1 MTTKITL
8 FFILFASVFYTSC
21 AIKCPKDV
29 EIGKLN
35 LSASTLAFLPIA
47 QKTQQMT
54 FKNNLDSTLIF
65 NNQNTNQDQRTEM
78 IVEILC
84 ERGDFLDKT
93 MQTVFYNTESY
104 HYYYR
109 STNDLYSIAIDLQ
122 FNNNNYTGNRN
133 DTLFYETF
141 AVSSYG
147 TGTKSSNGVVSV
159 LTNMRGNNNSLS
171 EGIVQSTNIN
181 RFVADTTFDGHQL
194 SNVWVTP
201 QGYERDIFIYY
212 SQTKGVEAI
221 TLDDTTW
228 WRQ

>member
-35 LSASTLAFLPIA
+35 LSANTLAFLPAA

-84 ERGDFLDKT
+84 ERGGFLDKT
-93 MQTVFYNTESY
+93 MQTVFYNTESH

-109 STNDLYSIAIDLQ
+109 STNDLYSIAVDLQ

-147 TGTKSSNGVVSV
+147 TGPKSSNGVVSV
-159 LTNMRGNNNSLS
+159 LTNMRGNDNNLS

-201 QGYERDIFIYY
+201 QGSERDIFIYY
-212 SQTKGVEAI
+212 SQIKGVEAI